1 MQPEPDQETGVQQ
14 AGRRKRSLQVP
25 VLRSSLRFCRLTLR
39 VEAPSLSQGV
49 LAVRRDVD
57 NRHRHT
63 LSVLQ
68 TLEPRGTR

>member
-1 MQPEPDQETGVQQ
+1 MRL
-14 AGRRKRSLQVP
+14 AARRLTRLHLLHGLLILV
-25 VLRSSLRFCRLTLR
+25 SLRGYHMR

-63 LSVLQ
+63 QSVLQ

>member
-1 MQPEPDQETGVQQ
+1 MET
-14 AGRRKRSLQVP
+14 
-25 VLRSSLRFCRLTLR
+25 
-39 VEAPSLSQGV
+39 PSLSQGVLAKKKKVLFFFFFV